1 MGEFNKMYNYTIDE
15 VVDAYNLK
23 KKANESYNEV
33 LGNNDENNSL
43 Q

>member
-23 KKANESYNEV
+23 KKANESYKEV
-33 LGNNDENNSL
+33 LGNGDGDNSL

>member
-1 MGEFNKMYNYTIDE
+1 MYNYTIDE

-23 KKANESYNEV
+23 KKANESYKEV
-33 LGNNDENNSL
+33 LGNGDGDNSL